1 MNSFKKLWNWL
12 DQRANLNNLLTVALK
27 EPIPGGPSWS
37 YVFGSGLIFIF
48 TLQALTGVLLA
59 IYYTPSADHAYTTV
73 AYISKEVASGSLLR
87 GIHAYGSSAM
97 VIMVVLHLSQTFLW
111 GAYKG
116 RREVLWLSG
125 CALLTMIL
133 GMSFTGY
140 LLPWD
145 QKAYFATA
153 VGTSVAGEVP
163 FIGDL
168 IKRFMRGGSDMGTL
182 TLSRF
187 FAAHVLFLPALIA
200 GLISA
205 HVYLFRKAGAAG
217 PFTEDPVTPKSKMG
231 YFYPKQLLMD
241 IALAA
246 FVIAVL
252 AVIAATYPAELG
264 PQANPADTQ
273 FLGRPEWYYR
283 PMFQWLKYWNP
294 PYTVIGIM
302 VIPAIV
308 GALLAGA
315 PFLDRKL
322 ERRPWKRPL
331 AVALYAFVL
340 GGLAFMGWQSYRDD
354 DNMPTVKAQ
363 IIAQDEETQRMMA
376 TPFEPQLEGT
386 AHAEASPA
394 QLSAAAETGKALF
407 MRNACFACHGQ
418 NGVGGRGPRLIGIGS
433 RMSSDQVFELLRRP
447 RAAMLAGGMI
457 PSPLKDDDLRALIEY
472 LKTLK

>member
-1 MNSFKKLWNWL
+1 MNTLKKLWSWL

-27 EPIPGGPSWS
+27 EPIPGGPSWA

-59 IYYTPSADHAYTTV
+59 LYYTPSADHAYITIT
-73 AYISKEVASGSLLR
+73 YISKEVSSGSLIR
-87 GIHAYGSSAM
+87 GIHSYGSSAM

-116 RREVLWLSG
+116 RREILWLSG
-125 CALLTMIL
+125 CVLLTLIL

-168 IKRFMRGGSDMGTL
+168 IKRFMRGGNDMGTL

-187 FAAHVLFLPALIA
+187 FAAHVLFIPALIA
-200 GLISA
+200 ALISV
-205 HVYLFRKAGAAG
+205 HVYLFRRAGAAG
-217 PFTEDPVTPKSKMG
+217 PFTADPLKPKG
-231 YFYPKQLLMD
+231 RVGFFYPNQLLMD

-246 FVIAVL
+246 LIIAAL
-252 AVIAATYPAELG
+252 AFIAATYPAELG
-264 PQANPADTQ
+264 PQANPSDTQ

-283 PMFQWLKYWNP
+283 PMFQWLKYWNS
-294 PYTVIGIM
+294 PYTLIGIM

-322 ERRPWKRPL
+322 ERRPWRRPIP
-331 AVALYAFVL
+331 VAIYIFVL
-340 GGLAFMGWQSYRDD
+340 GGLTFMGWQSYHDD
-354 DNMPTVKAQ
+354 DSVPTIKAQ
-363 IIAQDEETQRMMA
+363 LKAQDEETQRTMK
-376 TPFEPQLEGT
+376 TPFEPEV
-386 AHAEASPA
+386 ASTLKVDSTST
-394 QLSAAAETGKALF
+394 QLSAAAETGKGLF
-407 MRNACFACHGQ
+407 IRNACFACHGQ
-418 NGVGGRGPRLIGIGS
+418 NGVGGRGPRLVGIGS
-433 RMSSDQVFELLRRP
+433 RMSSDQVFELLRHPRP
-447 RAAMLAGGMI
+447 SMLAGGMI
-457 PSPLKDDDLRALIEY
+457 PSPLKDTDLRALIEY
-472 LKTLK
+472 LKSL